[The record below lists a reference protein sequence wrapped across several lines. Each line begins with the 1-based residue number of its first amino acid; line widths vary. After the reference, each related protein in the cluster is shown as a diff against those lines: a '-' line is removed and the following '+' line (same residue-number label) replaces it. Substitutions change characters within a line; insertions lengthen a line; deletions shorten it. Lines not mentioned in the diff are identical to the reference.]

1 MPCVNKLRKHL
12 PSLDIDQDNA
22 LEIFF
27 VKWNIIS
34 ELNEELPN
42 DIFAKFDGSSPIT
55 DKYYWQ
61 YITDI
66 YYWQILLIDI
76 TDIYYWQILLTDIT
90 DNVTDR

>member
-1 MPCVNKLRKHL
+1 M
-12 PSLDIDQDNA
+12 
-22 LEIFF
+22 EIFF

-34 ELNEELPN
+34 ELNEELLN

-76 TDIYYWQILLTDIT
+76 TDIYYWQILLTMLLT
-90 DNVTDR
+90 DNTSAKFPPESTKKYIPIRQIKV